1 MTKARAVRG
10 AIGIAAA
17 VAIIELVSRAGL
29 IDATAL
35 PPASTV
41 LTRAVG
47 QLGDADFL
55 HSVGSTLEAW
65 AGGLLLAIAIAV
77 PIGIALGSIRWLG
90 TASRVV
96 VEFLRPIPSVA
107 LIPLAIVVFAST
119 TNVKISLIVYAAT
132 WPILINT
139 LYALRDVDPLAKDTL
154 RSFGFGPLSVLWR
167 VTLPSAAPFVT
178 TGIRISASIGLVV
191 VISAELFAGGGGLG
205 TYLSET
211 QSGGGRTDLLLAGA
225 LWAGLIGLIVN
236 AALVWAERKAFRW
249 LAERTEAST

>member
-1 MTKARAVRG
+1 MTKARALRG
-10 AIGIAAA
+10 TIGVVGA
-17 VAIIELVSRAGL
+17 VALIELVSRTGL
-29 IDATAL
+29 ISETAL

-47 QLGDADFL
+47 QLGDTDFL
-55 HSVGSTLEAW
+55 KSVGSTLEAW
-65 AGGLLLAIAIAV
+65 AGGLLLSIAV
-77 PIGIALGSIRWLG
+77 AVPLGIALGSIRWLG

-107 LIPLAIVVFAST
+107 LIPLATVVFAST
-119 TNVKISLIVYAAT
+119 TNVKISLITYAAA

-139 LYALRDVDPLAKDTL
+139 LYALRDVDPLAKETL
-154 RSFGFGPLSVLWR
+154 RSFGFGRLSVLWR
-167 VTLPSAAPFVT
+167 VTLPSAAPFVS
-178 TGIRISASIGLVV
+178 TGIRISAAIGLVV

-225 LWAGLIGLIVN
+225 LWAGVIGLIIN
-236 AALVWAERKAFRW
+236 AALVWAERTAFRW
-249 LAERTEAST
+249 HSARTEAST

>member
-1 MTKARAVRG
+1 MIKARVLRG
-10 AIGIAAA
+10 ALGVVGA
-17 VAIIELVSRAGL
+17 VAIIELVSRTGL
-29 IDATAL
+29 VDETAL

-41 LTRAVG
+41 LERAVG

-55 HSVGSTLEAW
+55 SSVGSTLEAW

-77 PIGIALGSIRWLG
+77 PLGLALGSIRWLG

-139 LYALRDVDPLAKDTL
+139 LYALAAVDPLAKDTL
-154 RSFGFGPLSVLWR
+154 RSFGFGRLSVLWR
-167 VTLPSAAPFVT
+167 GTLPSAAP
-178 TGIRISASIGLVV
+178 
-191 VISAELFAGGGGLG
+191 
-205 TYLSET
+205 
-211 QSGGGRTDLLLAGA
+211 LL
-225 LWAGLIGLIVN
+225 
-236 AALVWAERKAFRW
+236 
-249 LAERTEAST
+249 T